1 LNISD
6 AGLDL
11 IKRSEGCSLT
21 AYKDSVGVWT
31 IGYGHTRGVRPG
43 DTCTDEQA
51 TQYLRDDLE
60 SVYSDLDALVEVP
73 LTQGQ
78 IDALSSFVFNLGGP
92 ALRGSTLLK
101 LLNAGDYDAAR
112 KQFLR
117 WDKAGGAPLA
127 GLTKRRAAEAA
138 MFA

>member
-1 LNISD
+1 MNISD
-6 AGLDL
+6 EGLDL

-31 IGYGHTRGVRPG
+31 IGYGHTRGVKPG
-43 DTCTDEQA
+43 DACTDEQA
-51 TQYLRDDLE
+51 TQYLLDDLE
-60 SVYSDLDALVEVP
+60 SVYSDIEALVDVP

-78 IDALSSFVFNLGGP
+78 FDALCSFVFNLGGP
-92 ALRGSTLLK
+92 ALRSSTLLK

-112 KQFLR
+112 KQIPR
-117 WDKAGGAPLA
+117 WDKAGKQVLA

-138 MFA
+138 MFV

>member
-1 LNISD
+1 LNISPE
-6 AGLDL
+6 GLAF
-11 IKRSEGCSLT
+11 IKRMEGCSLT
-21 AYKDSVGVWT
+21 AYLDSVKVPT
-31 IGYGHTRGVRPG
+31 IGVGHTRGVKMG

-51 TQYLRDDLE
+51 TQYLLDDLE
-60 SVYSDLDALVEVP
+60 SVYGDIEALVEV
-73 LTQGQ
+73 
-78 IDALSSFVFNLGGP
+78 ALNQSQFDSLCSFVFNLGGP
-92 ALRGSTLLK
+92 ALRNSTLLK

-117 WDKAGGAPLA
+117 WDKAGGVPLA

>member
-1 LNISD
+1 MKISD
-6 AGLDL
+6 EGLAF
-11 IKRSEGCSLT
+11 IKRMEGCSLT
-21 AYKDSVGVWT
+21 AYLDSVKVPT
-31 IGYGHTRGVRPG
+31 IAVGHTRGVKLG
-43 DTCTDEQA
+43 DTCTEEQA
-51 TQYLRDDLE
+51 DQYLLDDLE
-60 SVYSDLDALVEVP
+60 SVYNDIEALVEVP
-73 LTQGQ
+73 LTQSQ
-78 IDALSSFVFNLGGP
+78 FDSLCSFVFNLGGP